1 MITLDAREGDRMS
14 KIFYSTSEV
23 ADIFR
28 VNRVTIY
35 RWAKEGK
42 IKAYGIGKHLKIP
55 VSEVMRSLQQFGF
68 SSVDIQQVMPASAFP
83 VDKGV
88 AGRRAETT
96 RKVNGKKR
104 VVAVDDNEEILTF
117 ISAVFQKTDL
127 ADLCELS
134 TFSDSL
140 EAALQIG
147 GQRPDVVILD
157 IRMSGLDGVELA
169 IKIRSIYD
177 DVKIIFMSG
186 YPKENTERMN
196 TLGGYEFLEKPV
208 AYRTLYSV
216 IRDALDA

>member
-1 MITLDAREGDRMS
+1 VS
-14 KIFYSTSEV
+14 KLLYSTSEV

-55 VSEVMRSLQQFGF
+55 VSEVTRSLETFGF
-68 SSVDIQQVMPASAFP
+68 SQSDIQRVFPAAG
-83 VDKGV
+83 DEGV
-88 AGRRAETT
+88 SSHQADTT
-96 RKVNGKKR
+96 GKVNGKKR

-117 ISAVFQKTDL
+117 ISGIFHKTDL
-127 ADLCELS
+127 SNTGELF
-134 TFSDSL
+134 TFSNSL

-147 GQRPDVVILD
+147 GQRPDVVLLD
-157 IRMSGLDGVELA
+157 VRMSGLDGIELA

-186 YPKENTERMN
+186 YPEENTERMN
-196 TLGGYEFLEKPV
+196 TLGGYKFLEKPV
-208 AYRTLYSV
+208 DHRTLYSV
-216 IRDALDA
+216 IQDALEA

>member
-1 MITLDAREGDRMS
+1 MITLDAKDGERVS
-14 KIFYSTSEV
+14 KLFYSTSEV

-55 VSEVMRSLQQFGF
+55 MSEVTRSLKEFGF
-68 SSVDIQQVMPASAFP
+68 SPADIQRVIPASRDIHVSSHQA
-83 VDKGV
+83 DSTGK
-88 AGRRAETT
+88 A
-96 RKVNGKKR
+96 NGKKR

-127 ADLCELS
+127 ADLCELF

-147 GQRPDVVILD
+147 GQRPDVVLLD
-157 IRMSGLDGVELA
+157 IRMSGLDGIELA

-186 YPKENTERMN
+186 YPKENTERMD

-216 IRDALDA
+216 VRDALDA